1 MQFNMRRCN
10 FKQRSTKIIALHF
23 LIPFKY
29 INRNKSCRYFNSFS
43 ASKRKQH
50 YLLSGVFFDLS
61 VWSTDELPSAKV
73 FSIGS
78 TATLIPY
85 EHYFDGNEVF
95 NITQAGIYSLK
106 R

>member
-10 FKQRSTKIIALHF
+10 CKQRSTKIIALHF
-23 LIPFKY
+23 LIPFNTSIA
-29 INRNKSCRYFNSFS
+29 INLVDIFNSFS